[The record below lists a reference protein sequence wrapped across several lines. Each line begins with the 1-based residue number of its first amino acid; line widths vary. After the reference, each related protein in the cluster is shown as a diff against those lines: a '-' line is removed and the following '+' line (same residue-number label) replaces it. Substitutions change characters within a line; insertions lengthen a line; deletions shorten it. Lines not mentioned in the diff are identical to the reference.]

1 MLSIYM
7 RSCSAMAIGIG
18 AEGARMML
26 KWGNRGK
33 LARVAKRAIEWDRI
47 LQHMH
52 NASREGKVCEAR
64 NLTNQSQGLNLRYVT
79 PTRGKGNGITCCRS
93 SAPAY
98 CIIRIRVFHSLRTRD
113 GE

>member
-47 LQHMH
+47 LQQIDI
-52 NASREGKVCEAR
+52 AYIDLSRWPKKG
-64 NLTNQSQGLNLRYVT
+64 QGNDGANVH
-79 PTRGKGNGITCCRS
+79 IDCR
-93 SAPAY
+93 
-98 CIIRIRVFHSLRTRD
+98 RR
-113 GE
+113 